1 MEEKGFKAQGFP
13 SRYSI
18 EIRQDRNLQ
27 GFARVRHFPPLRL
40 DEPPQFHGQ
49 DTAPSPMD
57 YLLISVGGC
66 LMNSFAFCLQKK
78 RIPAELSLK
87 VEGVLDR
94 DEEKG
99 LRVKEIN
106 CVIHVEVE
114 GGLHQR
120 VEECYRLRETADE
133 YRNFRGPF
141 HHGVEE
147 CYRIFKKYCI
157 VSASV
162 GRGIPINTALKI
174 HEKL

>member
-1 MEEKGFKAQGFP
+1 MEGKGLKVPEVP
-13 SRYSI
+13 SCYSI
-18 EIRQDRNLQ
+18 EIRQDGNLQ

-40 DEPPQFHGQ
+40 DEPAEFHGQ

-57 YLLISVGGC
+57 YLLVSVGGC

-94 DEEKG
+94 DEVKA
-99 LRVKEIN
+99 LRVREIN
-106 CVIHVEVE
+106 CLIQVEVE
-114 GGLHQR
+114 GR
-120 VEECYRLRETADE
+120 
-133 YRNFRGPF
+133 F
-141 HHGVEE
+141 HHQVEE
-147 CYRIFKKYCI
+147 CYRIFKKYCV

-162 GRGIPINTALKI
+162 GRGIPIETSLRI